1 MKYTVLLGKFVIRY
15 PDLPR
20 QGPEP
25 DGDTVKFQPDTPALV
40 QALDRPSGGA
50 PGLNSRGISVRLE
63 AIDALETHFQG
74 THQDL
79 PAANAAR
86 EELLR
91 HLGFSNVRF
100 FPDRPNQVESA
111 DSDRMPGYVL
121 SNGIDANGRMIGFVF
136 AGPAPYPDGSQVSLT
151 EADADQSAN
160 LALLSGG
167 LVYPAFYSTMPDDL
181 REHIGAVA
189 QAARAGAGPLSLWG
203 RTVAVPDAVAC
214 VTGRADLETLLIWP
228 KLFRRLVSYFAT
240 GASDLGGLDAW
251 LRADP
256 VNRDDAVRLPR
267 ADRSGRLHDV
277 LTLQDAT
284 VQLTVWPWELVI
296 QPDPA

>member
-1 MKYTVLLGKFVIRY
+1 MKYTVLLGEFVIRY
-15 PDLPR
+15 PDLPH

-25 DGDTVKFQPDTPALV
+25 DGDTVKFMPATPALV

-91 HLGFSNVRF
+91 SLGFSNVRF

-111 DSDRMPGYVL
+111 DSDRMPGWVL

-136 AGPAPYPDGSQVSLT
+136 AGTAPYPDGSQVTLADA
-151 EADADQSAN
+151 EADRSAN
-160 LALLSGG
+160 LVLLSGG

-189 QAARAGAGPLSLWG
+189 QAAQAAAGPLSLWG
-203 RTVAVPDAVAC
+203 RTTAMPDALAP

-228 KLFRRLVSYFAT
+228 KLFRRLVSYFGT

-256 VNRDDAVRLPR
+256 VNRDDAVLLPGTGR
-267 ADRSGRLHDV
+267 AGRLHDV
-277 LTLQDAT
+277 LAVHDGG